1 MSELR
6 VPPAVTMKF
15 ENTAHY
21 VCNKAKLDFD
31 EWPLHIHEFVTHL
44 QDRWR
49 EGIDLGLDTDQAEER
64 ALQLFGNLNKVAHA
78 LRKPWLKRLMYDERC
93 RVLRYIIIVL
103 SVANISFDTMPIF
116 HPANREILFG
126 SVEYYEGFLVH
137 YYGFI
142 VIASLSIIRWKPNC
156 EHVVLRRIVSAR
168 YIFSIFVL
176 ICIFYISVFYYGLL
190 LAMGKWMLYGTKCY
204 DVYLFVFAAAIIG
217 ALADACLISEL
228 FNLPGR
234 AKRKQ
239 GRCSRVIAV

>member
-64 ALQLFGNLNKVAHA
+64 ALQLFGNLNKVARSV
-78 LRKPWLKRLMYDERC
+78 RKHWFKRLIYDDRC
-93 RVLRYIIIVL
+93 RVNRYVIIFL
-103 SVANISFDTMPIF
+103 SATLLTFFGTAKRYPVGTKIEVGSIEYSF
-116 HPANREILFG
+116 ILG
-126 SVEYYEGFLVH
+126 SFLNCF
-137 YYGFI
+137 YGMG
-142 VIASLSIIRWKPNC
+142 SLAVIRWKPDFK
-156 EHVVLRRIVSAR
+156 HAILRWAFGIR
-168 YIFSIFVL
+168 YILGIFVL
-176 ICIFYISVFYYGLL
+176 TLFINITLISYNLLFAYSRQLSDGINIIYFFLVFISVILGTLG
-190 LAMGKWMLYGTKCY
+190 AMCM
-204 DVYLFVFAAAIIG
+204 
-217 ALADACLISEL
+217 ISEL